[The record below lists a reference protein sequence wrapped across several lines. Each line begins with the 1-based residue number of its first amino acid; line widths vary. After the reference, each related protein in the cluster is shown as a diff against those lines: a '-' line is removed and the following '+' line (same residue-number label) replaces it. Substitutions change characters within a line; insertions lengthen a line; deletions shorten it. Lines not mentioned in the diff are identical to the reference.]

1 MSVLFED
8 GSSSCFIHQ
17 IQSSFVPQRKGLVQK
32 REKKLID
39 YQRTSLSYELHVA
52 KIIKIA
58 NSECRKNQSV
68 NIINRWRDIHG
79 VSYIAKDLSDWPDGL
94 FNKNKI
100 DCTNFW
106 TNFVLI
112 ADMKHPKRFDTGL
125 VFEKVLTTFFLVRLV
140 YEKLFDFKL

>member
-1 MSVLFED
+1 MGF
-8 GSSSCFIHQ
+8 
-17 IQSSFVPQRKGLVQK
+17 
-32 REKKLID
+32 
-39 YQRTSLSYELHVA
+39 
-52 KIIKIA
+52 
-58 NSECRKNQSV
+58 
-68 NIINRWRDIHG
+68 
-79 VSYIAKDLSDWPDGL
+79 SYIAKDLSDWPDGL

-140 YEKLFDFKL
+140 YEKLFDFKLWSDGMEAPSQEAEKKNTFKKKKAKENN